1 MSVRPL
7 TQALACHAPTVNSKT
22 DIVIMG
28 DTTREHNKKSADT
41 WSETKK
47 AKAIAKVRARALA
60 GSVGPGARA
69 RETDSATCWLRTP
82 RSARASAAAM
92 TVLCR

>member
-60 GSVGPGARA
+60 RWAPARARVRLTRRPAGCVRPGARVRA
-69 RETDSATCWLRTP
+69 P
-82 RSARASAAAM
+82 RQ
-92 TVLCR
+92 